1 MRGVLAAAF
10 VSLTSMVGVAAIG
23 AGCSGIRPNATTTNP
38 ATSSA
43 SKAAPVSSAKTQAG
57 CDGDFG
63 SSETFYLD
71 RESLVTKPGA
81 TRLLAR
87 LDASPYKYFRALG
100 PQYALRTCAAF
111 RDVRWHLPISAIH
124 GDVHVEQFVV
134 TPATAGV
141 EDFDQSGFGP
151 AVVDLVRYAASIHLA
166 CREVSWPCDP
176 EVVVGKWLDAYRETL
191 DKPPTRKQPAVTE
204 RIRASTPTA
213 AKAWLEWA
221 DGLMMPLSKADEDRA
236 RRGWADFRRLLV
248 DIDPKRGGPFYEI
261 VKVGALQMG
270 IGSALETKLL
280 FHIRG
285 PSDAPVDDVIVEA
298 RTSMPVVA
306 HECSSHPLHGGT
318 LWPLM
323 FMSILGPRMPE
334 VFGFATLADD
344 PAPEFWVQSWV
355 PGYRELALADLKS
368 EAELTELAE
377 DAARQLAGH
386 FWTKFPEPLRI
397 AQRHAQLQGFDLT
410 RDRARKLAREFA
422 AETVKEWERFRGN
435 HR

>member
-1 MRGVLAAAF
+1 MLA
-10 VSLTSMVGVAAIG
+10 
-23 AGCSGIRPNATTTNP
+23 
-38 ATSSA
+38 
-43 SKAAPVSSAKTQAG
+43 
-57 CDGDFG
+57 
-63 SSETFYLD
+63 
-71 RESLVTKPGA
+71 KPGA
-81 TRLLAR
+81 TKLLSK
-87 LDASPYKYFRALG
+87 LDASAYKYFRALG
-100 PQYALRTCAAF
+100 PQFALRTCAGF

-124 GDVHVEQFVV
+124 GDAHVEQFVV

-151 AVVDLVRYAASIHLA
+151 AVIDIVRYAASIHLA
-166 CREVSWPCDP
+166 CREVSWPCRAD
-176 EVVVGKWLDAYRETL
+176 VVVEKWLDAYRETL

-204 RIRASTPTA
+204 RIRATTPTVA
-213 AKAWLEWA
+213 DDWLRWA
-221 DGLMMPLSKADEDRA
+221 DGLMMPLPKADEDRA
-236 RRGWADFRRLLV
+236 RRGWTDFRKVLLE
-248 DIDPKRGGPFYEI
+248 IDSKRGGEYYDI

-285 PSDAPVDDVIVEA
+285 PSDAAADDIIVEA
-298 RTSMPVVA
+298 RSSTAAVA

-355 PGYRELALADLKS
+355 PGYRELAIADVKS
-368 EAELTELAE
+368 EAELVELAE

-386 FWTKFPEPLRI
+386 FWTRFPEQLRA
-397 AQRHAQLQGFDLT
+397 AQRYAQLQSFDLT
-410 RDRARKLAREFA
+410 RDRARKMARDFA
-422 AETVKEWERFRGN
+422 AETVTEWERFRGN
-435 HR
+435 RR